1 MHAVNQINFA
11 VEKRSDFK
19 INQDETSFRNLF
31 LFILKI
37 QRAILY
43 LAKRTEGIINKKEPN
58 RQKDRKVDK
67 RQTDRQ
73 TDSRQTDKIQER
85 QINKQ
90 NKQTNKEKQ
99 RASYKGWP
107 DCTGE

>member
-1 MHAVNQINFA
+1 MHAINQINFA
-11 VEKRSDFK
+11 VEKRPDFK

-73 TDSRQTDKIQER
+73 PTDRQNPRKT
-85 QINKQ
+85 NKQ
-90 NKQTNKEKQ
+90 TKQTNKQ
-99 RASYKGWP
+99 RKTKSKL
-107 DCTGE
+107 